1 MGPVQLRIPRR
12 ALIAAICV
20 ALVAA
25 TAVLAVSYRTGKYA
39 GDTSQGTRIG
49 FKLTKTAARGIHFD
63 LKLTCTDGGEVD
75 FTFVGGDENLTK
87 KGTFSFTT
95 HPSPGV
101 STHVDGKIVSK
112 KKVTGHLRR
121 RSHNSKGAACD
132 SGKVTFTAKHKH

>member
-1 MGPVQLRIPRR
+1 MGPLQLRIPGR
-12 ALIAAICV
+12 ALIALVCLALLAPAV
-20 ALVAA
+20 AL
-25 TAVLAVSYRTGKYA
+25 AVTYRTGKYV

-63 LKLTCTDGGEVD
+63 LTLTCTDGGEVE

-95 HPSPGV
+95 HPGAGV

-132 SGKVTFTAKHKH
+132 SGKVAYTAKHKH